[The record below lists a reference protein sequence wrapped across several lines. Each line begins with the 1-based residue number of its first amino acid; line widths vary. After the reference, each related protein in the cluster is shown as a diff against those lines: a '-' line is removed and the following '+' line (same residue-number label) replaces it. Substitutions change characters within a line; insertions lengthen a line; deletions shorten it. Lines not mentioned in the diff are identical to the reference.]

1 MLLATAPCAVPNHT
15 VPDRFGGWSLINN
28 PIFTL
33 LCLPSPQSTRHPLP
47 VPAEGLPRSGPDQR
61 SVQRPRVGRE
71 PLGWHMA
78 SRHHTAMPPRCW
90 AVLAGSRQR
99 GGGDRSAMYLA
110 GNVLCLLP
118 EWLLPAAPW
127 QHQGCS
133 VREKNQPHQKHSLP
147 DRLQTAVVITRKS
160 LGPSTTA
167 SNFWF

>member
-1 MLLATAPCAVPNHT
+1 MLCQIT
-15 VPDRFGGWSLINN
+15 RFQTGLVVGALSTTPSLHSSA
-28 PIFTL
+28 
-33 LCLPSPQSTRHPLP
+33 CPLP
-47 VPAEGLPRSGPDQR
+47 RAPATPCQSLLRGFQGLGRISALCNVPGWGGSPWGGTWPAGTTQPCHRGAGLSWQAPGN
-61 SVQRPRVGRE
+61 
-71 PLGWHMA
+71 
-78 SRHHTAMPPRCW
+78 
-90 AVLAGSRQR
+90 